1 MITWI
6 LAILLVLVT
15 SFAVWLVYQLMKFVP
30 WR

>member
-15 SFAVWLVYQLMKFVP
+15 SFAVWLFWQLMHIFP
-30 WR
+30 